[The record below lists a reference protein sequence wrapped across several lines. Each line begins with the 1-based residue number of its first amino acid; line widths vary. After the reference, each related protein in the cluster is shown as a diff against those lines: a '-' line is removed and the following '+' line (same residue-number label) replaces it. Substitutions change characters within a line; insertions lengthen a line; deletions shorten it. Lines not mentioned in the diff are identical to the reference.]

1 MWKEE
6 KEEKESSKQK
16 IASRKWFNE
25 APESHEQLLKLV
37 LEERIL
43 KKKDGKKKKKVL
55 LKESTKTI
63 FHTKEDVAGAKNME
77 FTENRILEKE
87 TESTVIGV
95 QD

>member
-43 KKKDGKKKKKVL
+43 KKKDGKKKKKIL

-63 FHTKEDVAGAKNME
+63 FHTKRRCSRSKKHGIYWEQDPW
-77 FTENRILEKE
+77 

>member
-43 KKKDGKKKKKVL
+43 KKKDGKKKEKNIVERVYKNNFPYQKK
-55 LKESTKTI
+55 
-63 FHTKEDVAGAKNME
+63 M
-77 FTENRILEKE
+77 
-87 TESTVIGV
+87 
-95 QD
+95 